1 MASAKDRLDHTIDRV
16 RTIRTEKFRYTRNY
30 KLDRI
35 LLQPQYRDGQ
45 DYLKNLKELYAAAKL
60 SDDLKRIYFGER
72 PKEEF
77 YDVSKDPAQ
86 VNNLVG
92 DPKFAKEL
100 NRHRKLLDTWLAK
113 GDLGS
118 R

>member
-45 DYLKNLKELYAAAKL
+45 GLFEKPQGTLRCGKL

-100 NRHRKLLDTWLAK
+100 NRHRKLLDAWLAK